1 MLRQLQQSALH
12 AHYATELRAGLDAL
26 LRPTGRLSHCFKAV
40 NHILATTAAMGRQP
54 APAEGLAVLEAQ
66 VERRCVYIY
75 TNVYLSIHLSI
86 YRSIYLSGWLSLR
99 HRWSGDVCIYIPMS
113 IYLSIHVSI
122 WLSLRHRWSGC
133 SSASCICIY
142 VYMYI

>member
-75 TNVYLSIHLSI
+75 TNVYLSIHPCIHLAVLEAQVERLLECLMYMYI
-86 YRSIYLSGWLSLR
+86 CIHVYMKIFMCVCVCVC
-99 HRWSGDVCIYIPMS
+99 VCII
-113 IYLSIHVSI
+113 
-122 WLSLRHRWSGC
+122 
-133 SSASCICIY
+133 CICIY
-142 VYMYI
+142 MYIYIYIYIL